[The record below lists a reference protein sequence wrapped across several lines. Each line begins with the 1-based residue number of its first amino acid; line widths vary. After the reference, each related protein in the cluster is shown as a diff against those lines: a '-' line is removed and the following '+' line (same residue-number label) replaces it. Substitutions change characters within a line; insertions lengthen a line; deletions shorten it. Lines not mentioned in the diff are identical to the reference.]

1 MKVIEALKKG
11 KPTLSFEFFPPKT
24 GEQEEKLFEVIGQ
37 LKGFRPDFVSVTYG
51 ALGTDRKK
59 TFFWVKEIKRRFSIE
74 PVAHLTC
81 VAAGRQDMAAQ
92 LQELAGMGVSN
103 ILALRGDP
111 PQGKDKFAAPADGF
125 HHADELVS
133 FIKHSHPG
141 ICVGVAGYPEKH
153 PEAQDMQGDILN
165 LKGKV
170 AAGAD
175 YIISQLFF
183 NNDDFLSFQEH
194 CKEAGIRVPI
204 VPGIMPVTSLKQVKK
219 MTQICGASI
228 PAGLLRRLEEAGGD
242 KEAVARIGVEQAV
255 AQCRGLLKAG
265 VPGLHFFVMNQ
276 AGPISRILAQLQL
289 DH

>member
-1 MKVIEALKKG
+1 MKVIDALKKG
-11 KPTLSFEFFPPKT
+11 KPALSFEFFPPKT
-24 GEQEEKLFEVIGQ
+24 REQEEKLFEVIGQ

-59 TFFWVKEIKRRFSIE
+59 TFFWVKEIKRRFGIE
-74 PVAHLTC
+74 PLAHLTC
-81 VAAGRQDMAAQ
+81 VAAGRQDMAGQ
-92 LQELAGMGVSN
+92 LKELEDMGVEN

-111 PQGKDKFAAPADGF
+111 PQGKEKFAAPAGGF

-133 FIKHSHPG
+133 FIKQRHPG

-153 PEAQDMQGDILN
+153 PEAQDMQSDILN

-175 YIISQLFF
+175 YVISQLFF
-183 NNDDFLSFQEH
+183 NNDEFFGFQRH
-194 CKEAGIRVPI
+194 CQEAGIKAPV
-204 VPGIMPVTSLKQVKK
+204 VPGIMPVTSLKQIKK

-228 PAGLLRRLEEAGGD
+228 PAGLLRRLEEADGD

-255 AQCRGLLKAG
+255 SQCRGLLKAG
-265 VPGLHFFVMNQ
+265 VPGLHFFVLNQ
-276 AGPISRILAQLQL
+276 AGPISKVLAELRL
-289 DH
+289 ND